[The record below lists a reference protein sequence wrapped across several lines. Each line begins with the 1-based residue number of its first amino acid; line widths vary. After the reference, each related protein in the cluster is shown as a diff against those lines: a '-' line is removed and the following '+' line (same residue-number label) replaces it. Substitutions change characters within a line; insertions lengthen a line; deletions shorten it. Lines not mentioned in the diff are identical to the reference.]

1 MSKLQICA
9 LGGLDENGKN
19 MYVVEYNDLLFI
31 IDAGLKYP
39 DNSLYGID
47 KVVADVSYLVEN
59 KARVAGLFVTHA
71 HEDHYGGVTQLLQK
85 INVPIYA
92 TRLTKAIINDVI
104 QSDGVTDYKGFV
116 EVKAGETRRVKGVD
130 VSFIE
135 MTHSI
140 PENCAISIATEYGE
154 VLFSSDYVFDPSAAP
169 YYAMNMRRLNML
181 GEKGVHTL
189 MLSSRGI
196 EKDGFAGNTEAFR
209 KEVSNMFYGVKGRI
223 ILTSYA
229 TELKRIQDI
238 IDCTIEYNRKLF
250 ISGVRGQRLIDIAL
264 RLGYLQAPKGLI
276 IGPNDLNRYEK
287 NLVVLVAGNSGVPF
301 RSLIRM
307 SRNRDKFIQFKKTDT
322 LILGTPAIAGNEKI
336 SAIALDAVYASGC
349 KVSSMSKTVFTSSH
363 AAKEDAKMLITML
376 KPKYIFPVDGDY
388 RHFVHVEEVALQLGM
403 DKTQIQIRD
412 NGECLTFDDT
422 GVPTKKITKI
432 KTDDV
437 FIDGAVL
444 GDVSDFVLRDRMQLS
459 EDGIV
464 TVSMTVRRKEGRL
477 IGKPQLNVVG
487 FVHREKSKQFLKEIE
502 NAIYETALAYFSNGQ
517 TDWNQLK
524 GEVRE
529 LTNKMIYKRTKRK
542 PVIMTV
548 ILDA

>member
-1 MSKLQICA
+1 MNKLQICA

-19 MYVVEYNDLLFI
+19 MYVVEYNNALFI

-39 DNSLYGID
+39 DNALFGID
-47 KVVADVSYLVEN
+47 KVVPDITYLIEN
-59 KARVAGLFVTHA
+59 KDRIAGLFITHA

-85 INVPIYA
+85 ITVPIYA
-92 TRLTKAIINDVI
+92 TRLTKAIIADVI
-104 QSDGVTDYKGFV
+104 QSDGITNYKGFN
-116 EVKAGETRRVKGVD
+116 EVKPGETKKVKGVD
-130 VSFIE
+130 ISFIQ

-140 PENCAISIATEYGE
+140 PENCAISIATEHGA
-154 VLFSSDYVFDPSAAP
+154 VVFSSDYVFDPSAQSF
-169 YYAMNMRRLNML
+169 YAMNMQALNTL
-181 GEKGVHTL
+181 GENGVHTL

-196 EKDGFAGNTEAFR
+196 EKDGFAGNTDAFR

-229 TELKRIQDI
+229 TDLKRIQNI
-238 IDCTIEYNRKLF
+238 IDSTVEYNRKLF

-264 RLGYLQAPKGLI
+264 RLGYLEAPKGLI
-276 IGPNDLNRYEK
+276 IGPNELSRQEK

-307 SRNRDKFIQFKKTDT
+307 SKNRDKFIQFKKTDT

-349 KVSSMSKTVFTSSH
+349 KVISMSKNVFTSSH
-363 AAKEDAKMLITML
+363 AAKEDAKMLIKML
-376 KPKYIFPVDGDY
+376 NPKYIFPVDGDY
-388 RHFVHVEEVALQLGM
+388 RHFVHVEEIACQLGM
-403 DKTQIQIRD
+403 DKNQVQIRD
-412 NGECLTFDDT
+412 NGEQLTFDAH
-422 GVPTKKITKI
+422 GVPVKKIAKI

-437 FIDGAVL
+437 LIDGAVL

-464 TVSMTVRRKEGRL
+464 TVSMTVKRKEGRL
-477 IGKPQLNVVG
+477 VGKPQLNVVG
-487 FVHREKSKQFLKEIE
+487 FVHREKSKQFLNDIE
-502 NAIYETALAYFSNGQ
+502 NAIYEAAQAYFSKGN

>member
-276 IGPNDLNRYEK
+276 IGPSDLNRYEK

-412 NGECLTFDDT
+412 NGECLTFDDN
-422 GVPTKKITKI
+422 GVPTKKITKV

>member
-1 MSKLQICA
+1 MTKLQICA

-19 MYVVEYNDLLFI
+19 MYVVDYNDKLFI

-39 DNSLYGID
+39 DNGLFGID
-47 KVVADVSYLVEN
+47 KVVADITYLVEN
-59 KARVAGLFVTHA
+59 EKRIAGVFVTHA

-85 INVPIYA
+85 VRVPIYA
-92 TRLTKAIINDVI
+92 TKLTKAIINDVI
-104 QSDGVTDYKGFV
+104 QADGITDYNEFV
-116 EVKAGETRRVKGVD
+116 EVEVGKRVEVAGTA
-130 VSFIE
+130 VSFIQ

-140 PENCAISIATEYGE
+140 PENCAISISTKYGE
-154 VLFSSDYVFDPSAAP
+154 VLFSSDYVFDPSAKDF
-169 YYAMNMRRLNML
+169 YAMDMRALNQL

-196 EKDGFAGNTEAFR
+196 EKEGFAGNTEAFQR
-209 KEVSNMFYGVKGRI
+209 ELNNLFYGIKGRI

-229 TELKRIQDI
+229 TDLKRIQNI
-238 IDCTIEYNRKLF
+238 IDCTVEYGRKLF

-276 IGPNDLNRYEK
+276 IGPSDLARNEK
-287 NLVVLVAGNSGVPF
+287 NMVVLIAGNSGVPF
-301 RSLIRM
+301 RSMIRM
-307 SRNRDKFIQFKKTDT
+307 SRNRDRFIQFKKTDT

-349 KVSSMSKTVFTSSH
+349 KIIAMNKALFSSSH
-363 AAKEDAKMLITML
+363 AAKEDSKMLINML
-376 KPKYIFPVDGDY
+376 KPKYIFPIDGDY
-388 RHFVHVEEVALQLGM
+388 RHFVHVEEIATQLGM
-403 DKTQIQIRD
+403 DAKNVIIRD
-412 NGECLTFDDT
+412 NGECATFDDQ
-422 GVPTKKITKI
+422 GELSKKITKI

-437 FIDGAVL
+437 LIDGAVL

-464 TVSMTVRRKEGRL
+464 TVSMTVKRKESKL

-487 FVHREKSKQFLKEIE
+487 FVHREKSKAFLTDIE
-502 NAIYETALAYFSNGQ
+502 NAVHETARKYFEAGG

-529 LTNKMIYKRTKRK
+529 VTNKMIYKRTKRK

-548 ILDA
+548 VLDA